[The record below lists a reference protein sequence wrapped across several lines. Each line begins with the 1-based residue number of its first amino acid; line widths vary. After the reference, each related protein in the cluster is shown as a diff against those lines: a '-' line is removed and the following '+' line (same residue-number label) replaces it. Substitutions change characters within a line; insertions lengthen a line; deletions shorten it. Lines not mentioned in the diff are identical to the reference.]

1 MSSTLFSMLSVATQA
16 RLVGRY
22 SRRTPLAPQSKVF
35 PRPGRDKGM
44 DASKT
49 FLSLLG
55 KASETS
61 LTEASSLARVSFRA
75 STVVF
80 SSRCA
85 SGET

>member
-1 MSSTLFSMLSVATQA
+1 MLSMATHT
-16 RLVGRY
+16 RLVGRS

-35 PRPGRDKGM
+35 IRPGRDKGL

-49 FLSLLG
+49 FLLLLG

-80 SSRCA
+80 SSRRT